1 MAALDY
7 FNQEPIVHTWSYKLD
22 RAKSY
27 DSSHEIDV
35 QVPGATG
42 MNHENWNLP
51 LLIHRRLDAK
61 RLD

>member
-22 RAKSY
+22 RAKWY

-35 QVPGATG
+35 LVPGATG
-42 MNHENWNLP
+42 ENWNLP
-51 LLIHRRLDAK
+51 RLIHRRLDAK